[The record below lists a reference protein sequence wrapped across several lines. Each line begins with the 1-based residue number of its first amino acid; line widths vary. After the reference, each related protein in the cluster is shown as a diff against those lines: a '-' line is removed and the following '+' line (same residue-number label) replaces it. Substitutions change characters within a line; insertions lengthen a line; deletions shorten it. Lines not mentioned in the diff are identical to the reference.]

1 MTRGCASGSLLTAD
15 PGVFASLVIPTY
27 SEWSVTPK
35 YALRS
40 GLGCRS
46 AAGAGAGAGAGGGA
60 SAAFLGASF
69 ASAFL
74 GGGGG
79 SAAFC
84 PQPPSVRTVM
94 AETAS
99 ANARGTV
106 MSASHFAN
114 LTSNED
120 LAVLSGQNAPS
131 LWLPKA
137 CPMPPPEHRAAST
150 PTATPPGTGRR
161 RASYFPG
168 ARNSRTHN
176 EIIVGG

>member
-1 MTRGCASGSLLTAD
+1 MTQASTD
-15 PGVFASLVIPTY
+15 QLVWMWV
-27 SEWSVTPK
+27 SPK

-94 AETAS
+94 AETAT
-99 ANARGTV
+99 AITHGTD
-106 MSASHFAN
+106 MSATPCAK
-114 LTSNED
+114 LTSNEGST
-120 LAVLSGQNAPS
+120 VL
-131 LWLPKA
+131 L
-137 CPMPPPEHRAAST
+137 
-150 PTATPPGTGRR
+150 
-161 RASYFPG
+161 
-168 ARNSRTHN
+168 
-176 EIIVGG
+176 

>member
-1 MTRGCASGSLLTAD
+1 MTQASTD
-15 PGVFASLVIPTY
+15 QLVWMWV
-27 SEWSVTPK
+27 SPK

-94 AETAS
+94 AATAS

-114 LTSNED
+114 LTWYED
-120 LAVLSGQNAPS
+120 STVLSRQTPPS
-131 LWLPKA
+131 IWLPKA
-137 CPMPPPEHRAAST
+137 CPIPPPAHRAAS
-150 PTATPPGTGRR
+150 
-161 RASYFPG
+161 
-168 ARNSRTHN
+168 
-176 EIIVGG
+176 